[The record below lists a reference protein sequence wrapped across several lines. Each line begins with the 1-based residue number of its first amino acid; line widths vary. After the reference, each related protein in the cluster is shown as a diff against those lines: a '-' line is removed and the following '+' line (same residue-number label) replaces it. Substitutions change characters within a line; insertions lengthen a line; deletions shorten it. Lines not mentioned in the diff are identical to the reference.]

1 MQLARKLEIVG
12 GDRSPQQEPAPSPH
26 SMYAPNYPTLAEL
39 FACRQGT
46 IREWAANGA
55 PQKRRKGYRIQ
66 EWIAWRRDRDATNS
80 RRPEDEST
88 AEADR
93 RLKVANASRAEIR
106 LQRDKDELV
115 DSGEAR
121 LQRERIIRWFLAA
134 FEQLGPEL
142 QTELAPS
149 LGVKAARAT
158 RKAIED
164 YVRRLR
170 KRSSE
175 GG

>member
-1 MQLARKLEIVG
+1 MQVARKLKIVR
-12 GDRSPQQEPAPSPH
+12 GDPPSSQEPTRTQH
-26 SMYAPNYPTLAEL
+26 SRYAPNYATLAEA
-39 FACRQGT
+39 FAWRQGT
-46 IREWAANGA
+46 SSEWAANGA
-55 PQKRRKGYRIQ
+55 PRKRGKGYRMQ
-66 EWIAWRRDRDATNS
+66 EWISWRRARDATNS

-106 LQRDKDELV
+106 LQCDKAELV
-115 DSGEAR
+115 DAGESR

-142 QTELAPS
+142 QTELSPS
-149 LGVKAARAT
+149 LGVKAART
-158 RKAIED
+158 VRKAIED

-170 KRSSE
+170 KRSAE